1 MNAIYFQQATNFL
14 TKEGIMLSRSFTL
27 LVLAFFLLMPCTV
40 LANDPGITDD
50 EIVLGVTQP
59 LTGPAAGWGVTIT
72 GGMQAWADHINSQ
85 GGIHGRK
92 IKLIIKDDGYNPAR
106 AMANLQEMK
115 NDIFAVVAQ
124 LGSAPCNAAKDFYP
138 ENKIPLITAYGSL
151 GIYQHQPKEAQKYY
165 FISYPDYEDETEFL
179 ATYAMK
185 NLGAK
190 KIAHFYQN
198 DEYGLGANAGIKKAL
213 KANPGKAELVAE
225 IPYEVTERAL
235 GTHALKLKESGADLL
250 IMTTMM
256 SSGAIMTKELAKIAY
271 HPTVMGNFPIG
282 MPVMYKLAGES
293 WEGTYTNASAHM
305 GLPGFHPAADRVA
318 NIINEI
324 NPKLKGQEVLALFG
338 AASMMH
344 FAEGAKNA
352 GRNLTRESLIKGMEM
367 IKDWK
372 PEGMGAPVTYGPDRH
387 NGVNAIYLQIAKD
400 GQHVPVGDYVV
411 FPPKF

>member
-1 MNAIYFQQATNFL
+1 
-14 TKEGIMLSRSFTL
+14 MLSRRFILIVFAS
-27 LVLAFFLLMPCTV
+27 FLLIPTMSM
-40 LANDPGITDD
+40 ASDPGISDD

-59 LTGPAAGWGVTIT
+59 LTGPAAGWGKPIT

-115 NDIFAVVAQ
+115 NKIFAVVAQ

-151 GIYQHQPKEAQKYY
+151 DIYANQPKEAQKWY

-179 ATYAMK
+179 AEYAMK

-198 DEYGLGANAGIKKAL
+198 DEYGLSANAGIKKAL
-213 KANPGKAELVAE
+213 KAHPGKAELVAE
-225 IPYEVTERAL
+225 VPYEVTERAL
-235 GTHALKLKESGADLL
+235 GTHALKLKEADADIV

-271 HPTVMGNFPIG
+271 RPTRMGNFPIG
-282 MPVMYKLAGES
+282 MPVMYKLAGEA
-293 WEGTYTNASAHM
+293 WEGTYTNMSAHM
-305 GLPGFHPAADRVA
+305 SLPGFHPEADRVA
-318 NIINEI
+318 AIINKI
-324 NPKLKGQEVLALFG
+324 NPKLKGYEVLTLFG

-367 IKDWK
+367 IKNWK

-387 NGVNAIYLQIAKD
+387 NGNNAVWLQVAEGGK
-400 GQHVPVGDYVV
+400 HKPVMKYVE